1 MSKAEKFI
9 QDYTKNCSNELC
21 AVEDKFGKKV
31 ISYHKW
37 LTPDQ
42 ARRAVDI
49 ARKELIEKVCQ
60 FIQEHHHEYTSWN
73 TEEYELEFNTEQF
86 IHDIKQA
93 MKDE

>member
-9 QDYTKNCSNELC
+9 SDCTSGCSNELC

-31 ISYHKW
+31 ISYHEW

-42 ARRAVDI
+42 ARRAVEI
-49 ARKELIEKVCQ
+49 AREEIIEKAIKWV
-60 FIQEHHHEYTSWN
+60 EYNNENGGCKFDGWVEN
-73 TEEYELEFNTEQF
+73 
-86 IHDIKQA
+86 IRQA